1 MNTKTFICCSFSAQR
16 RFPATVNL
24 FVSMPNHFIPHYN
37 IMSKESS
44 HFKSLINRAIT
55 IALYFF
61 YNRNFYII
69 IIFIIIFLTFVLFF
83 ISWNQYLVSCMLY
96 PVSSR
101 DGQRFCER
109 IFFFLRTNKICH

>member
-1 MNTKTFICCSFSAQR
+1 
-16 RFPATVNL
+16 
-24 FVSMPNHFIPHYN
+24 
-37 IMSKESS
+37 MSKESS

-61 YNRNFYII
+61 QQKLLYNYYFHNY
-69 IIFIIIFLTFVLFF
+69 FLDFCSFF

-101 DGQRFCER
+101 DGHRFCER
-109 IFFFLRTNKICH
+109 IFFFENKQNLFMNVGVFQKKNHG